1 MWLEIDAAAAQFP
14 IAKARRFR
22 TLASSDLKG
31 SSDFEGSSDLEVC
44 RIGNGS
50 RADRRLRRGVDGDL
64 IFASRHHS

>member
-14 IAKARRFR
+14 ITIARRLR
-22 TLASSDLKG
+22 TLPSSDL
-31 SSDFEGSSDLEVC
+31 EGFSDLEVC